1 MDAAPANS
9 RQTARSSWLF
19 GCAAIAAAAL
29 LVGVT
34 VAFHGPMMFRPLGV
48 RVQMG
53 DAMRPFALAA
63 IADVALFALAFRRRA
78 WRRAASVLAVAIVAV
93 SILTTARGAAPV
105 YPVSDNA
112 LIELATINALEGR
125 QLYGPYSRY
134 GWQHPGPLLFY
145 LLAPFYAAAGSRTA
159 GLAAGALA
167 INLAALAV
175 ALWVL
180 IRHAG
185 PALTVSFTALFALYV
200 ARVPGLVVSSWN
212 AHATIFASAAV
223 LVISAVV
230 AAGQIRLLPL
240 FFAVASFVLQTHVA
254 TFPLVAVTAALVA
267 AAIGR
272 RWIGASTEERAVLK
286 TQANRAG
293 WVLAALWLLP
303 LVEELS
309 RPGGNMSAM
318 WQFARQ
324 PPHGGTLPQAFDAWA
339 GALTG
344 VFRAALPLPRGRL
357 IGHTMVAWPRLFAVL
372 HLVLLAAVVVWA
384 ARHRRR
390 VHAWMAAQ
398 SLAASLAALWAVTRI
413 PDGIHDHEVFWISA
427 VGVVGAASIAAAVVD
442 SVVSERSPLIRS
454 RGPLVAGL
462 AAALLLIGVSLGGLR
477 QITVAG
483 GPSRSKAS
491 DDHVMRVTGAIQS
504 EIERRGSR
512 RPMVVIDQRV
522 WDWAAGVILQLR
534 RQGIRIVIDD
544 GLVAMFAGTLAPDGS
559 EDLEISFCSGPC
571 HARLISRPGNIVVL
585 LTDSI
590 AIDARPLRR

>member
-1 MDAAPANS
+1 V
-9 RQTARSSWLF
+9 TVRSSWLF
-19 GCAAIAAAAL
+19 GCTAIAAAAL

-34 VAFHGPMMFRPLGV
+34 VAFHGPMTFRPLGV

-53 DAMRPFALAA
+53 DAMRPVAIAA
-63 IADVALFALAFRRRA
+63 VADVALFALAFRRCA
-78 WRRAASVLAVAIVAV
+78 WRRVASVLAVAIVAV
-93 SILTTARGAAPV
+93 SVLAAARRAAPA

-112 LIELATINALEGR
+112 LIELATINALDGR

-134 GWQHPGPLLFY
+134 GWQHPGPMLFY

-167 INLAALAV
+167 INLAALAA

-185 PALTVSFTALFALYV
+185 PILTVAFTALFTLYF

-212 AHATIFASAAV
+212 AHTTIVASAAV
-223 LVISAVV
+223 VVISAVV

-240 FFAVASFVLQTHVA
+240 FLAVASFVLQTHVA
-254 TFPLVAVTAALVA
+254 TFPLVAVTAALVV

-272 RWIGASTEERAVLK
+272 RWIGASAEERAGLK
-286 TQANRAG
+286 AQANRAA

-309 RPGGNMSAM
+309 RPAGNMSAM

-324 PPHGGTLPQAFDAWA
+324 PPRGGTLPQAFDAWA
-339 GALTG
+339 SALTG
-344 VFRAALPLPRGRL
+344 VFHAGLSLPQGRL
-357 IGHTMVAWPRLFAVL
+357 IVRSMAAWPRVVAVL
-372 HLVLLAAVVVWA
+372 HLLLLAAVVVWA
-384 ARHRRR
+384 ARHRRH

-398 SLAASLAALWAVTRI
+398 SLAGSVAALWAVTRI

-427 VGVVGAASIAAAVVD
+427 VGVVGAASIAAAVVG
-442 SVVSERSPLIRS
+442 SVVSERRPLVRS

-462 AAALLLIGVSLGGLR
+462 SATLLLIGVPLEGLR
-477 QITVAG
+477 QITVTG
-483 GPSRSKAS
+483 GPSRSKAA

-504 EIERRGSR
+504 EIERQGSR

-534 RQGIRIVIDD
+534 RQGVRVVIDD

-559 EDLEISFCSGPC
+559 EDLEISFCGGPC
-571 HARLISRPGNIVVL
+571 HERLISRPGNIVVL
-585 LTDSI
+585 LTDHI
-590 AIDARPLRR
+590 AIDARPLHR

>member
-1 MDAAPANS
+1 MDAAPATP
-9 RQTARSSWLF
+9 RPAARASWLF

-29 LVGVT
+29 VIGAT
-34 VAFHGPMMFRPLGV
+34 VAFHGPMTFRPLGV

-63 IADVALFALAFRRRA
+63 IADLALFALAFRRRV
-78 WRRAASVLAVAIVAV
+78 WRRAASVLALAILAG
-93 SILTTARGAAPV
+93 SILAAARVAAPA
-105 YPVSDNA
+105 YPVSDSA

-145 LLAPFYAAAGSRTA
+145 LLAPFYAAAGARTA

-167 INLAALAV
+167 INLAALAA

-223 LVISAVV
+223 VVISAAV
-230 AAGQIRLLPL
+230 AAGQTRLLPL
-240 FFAVASFVLQTHVA
+240 FLAFASFVLQTHVA

-267 AAIGR
+267 AAIVR
-272 RWIGASTEERAVLK
+272 RWSGASAEERAVLA
-286 TQANRAG
+286 TQANRAA

-309 RPGGNMSAM
+309 RPGGNLSAM

-324 PPHGGTLPQAFDAWA
+324 PPRGGTLTQAFDAWA
-339 GALTG
+339 GAFTG
-344 VFRAALPLPRGRL
+344 VFRAALPLPQGRL
-357 IGHTMVAWPRLFAVL
+357 IGTMVAWPRLFAVL
-372 HLVLLAAVVVWA
+372 HLLLLANVVAWA
-384 ARHRRR
+384 ARSGRRF
-390 VHAWMAAQ
+390 HAWMAAQ
-398 SLAASLAALWAVTRI
+398 SLAVSLAALWAVTRI

-427 VGVVGAASIAAAVVD
+427 VGVAGAASIAAAVVD
-442 SVVSERSPLIRS
+442 IAISERRPLIRS
-454 RGPLVAGL
+454 RGPLMAGL
-462 AAALLLIGVSLGGLR
+462 GAVLVVIGVSLEGLR

-491 DDHVMRVTGAIQS
+491 DDHVMRVTEAIRS
-504 EIERRGSR
+504 EIERQGSR
-512 RPMVVIDQRV
+512 RPKVLIDQRV

-534 RQGIRIVIDD
+534 RQGIPIVIDA
-544 GLVAMFAGTLAPDGS
+544 GLVGMFAGTLAPDGS
-559 EDLEISFCSGPC
+559 EDLEISFCGGPC

-585 LTDSI
+585 LTDHI
-590 AIDARPLRR
+590 AIDARPLHR

>member
-1 MDAAPANS
+1 V
-9 RQTARSSWLF
+9 TLRSSWLF
-19 GCAAIAAAAL
+19 ACAAIAAAAL

-34 VAFHGPMMFRPLGV
+34 VAFHGPMTFRPLGV

-53 DAMRPFALAA
+53 DAMRPLAIA
-63 IADVALFALAFRRRA
+63 AVADVALFAFAFRRCA
-78 WRRAASVLAVAIVAV
+78 WRRVASVLAVAIVAV
-93 SILTTARGAAPV
+93 SVVAAARRAAPA
-105 YPVSDNA
+105 YPVSDRA
-112 LIELATINALEGR
+112 LIELATINALDGR

-167 INLAALAV
+167 INLAALAA

-185 PALTVSFTALFALYV
+185 PALTVAFTALFTLYF

-212 AHATIFASAAV
+212 AHATIVASAAV
-223 LVISAVV
+223 VVISAAV
-230 AAGQIRLLPL
+230 AAGQIRLHPL
-240 FFAVASFVLQTHVA
+240 FIAIASFVLQTHVA
-254 TFPLVAVTAALVA
+254 TFPLVAVTAALVV

-272 RWIGASTEERAVLK
+272 RWIGASAEERAGLK
-286 TQANRAG
+286 AQANRAA

-309 RPGGNMSAM
+309 RPAGNMSAM

-324 PPHGGTLPQAFDAWA
+324 PPRGGTWPQAFDAWA
-339 GALTG
+339 SALTG
-344 VFRAALPLPRGRL
+344 VFHAGLSLPQGRL
-357 IGHTMVAWPRLFAVL
+357 IVRSVAAWPRVAAVL
-372 HLVLLAAVVVWA
+372 HLLLLAAVVVWA
-384 ARHRRR
+384 ARHRRH

-398 SLAASLAALWAVTRI
+398 SLAGSVAALWAVTRI

-427 VGVVGAASIAAAVVD
+427 VGVVGAASIAAAVVG
-442 SVVSERSPLIRS
+442 SVVSERRPLVRS
-454 RGPLVAGL
+454 WGPLVAGL
-462 AAALLLIGVSLGGLR
+462 SATLLLIGVPLEGLR
-477 QITVAG
+477 QITVTG
-483 GPSRSKAS
+483 GPSRSKAA

-504 EIERRGSR
+504 EIERQGSR

-534 RQGIRIVIDD
+534 RQGVRVVIDD

-559 EDLEISFCSGPC
+559 EDLEISFCGGPC
-571 HARLISRPGNIVVL
+571 HERLISRPGNIVVL
-585 LTDSI
+585 LTDHI
-590 AIDARPLRR
+590 AIDARPLHR